1 MIRSLNTPRGKIV
14 IRQSN
19 MADASNFRELRLEA
33 LLDSPTAFSMDY
45 QRAHNYPS
53 KYWEDTLAMDD
64 HESAIFFAECGQRLI
79 GMTGIA
85 RGRSPK
91 TCHGADIWGVYVTS
105 QWRGLHI
112 AEELI
117 RSCWEWAKAREIVIL
132 RLAVVAT
139 NQSAVRCYER
149 CGFVSYGREPRSLFY
164 EGTYYDEYLMAL
176 DLDRDW
182 SYRVLT

>member
-1 MIRSLNTPRGKIV
+1 MIRSTKTTHGAVI

-19 MADASNFRELRLEA
+19 LADAAKFRELRLGA

-45 QRAHNYPS
+45 ERASHHPM
-53 KYWEDTLAMDD
+53 KHWEDSLVMDD
-64 HESAIFFAECGQRLI
+64 MESAIFFAEHEGHLI
-79 GMTGIA
+79 GMTSIV

-91 TCHGADIWGVYVTS
+91 TKHSADIWGVYVTP

-117 RSCWEWAKAREIVIL
+117 HFCREWAKAREIVIL

-139 NQSAVRCYER
+139 NKPAIRCYEL
-149 CGFVSYGREPRSLFY
+149 CSMREN
-164 EGTYYDEYLMAL
+164 TM
-176 DLDRDW
+176 
-182 SYRVLT
+182 TNT

>member
-1 MIRSLNTPRGKIV
+1 MIKSINTPRGMIV
-14 IRQSN
+14 VRQSN
-19 MADASNFRELRLEA
+19 LADAANFRELRLGA

-45 QRAHNYPS
+45 QRASNHPP

-64 HESAIFFAECGQRLI
+64 QESAIFFAEHAHHLI

-91 TCHGADIWGVYVTS
+91 TRHGADVWGVFVTS
-105 QWRGLHI
+105 PWRELHI

-117 RSCWEWAKAREIVIL
+117 TSCKDWAKAREVVIL

-139 NQSAVRCYER
+139 NKPAIHCYER
-149 CGFVSYGREPRSLFY
+149 CGFVTYGTESRSLFY
-164 EGTYYDEYLMAL
+164 DGKYYDEYLMAM
-176 DLDRDW
+176 DLDKG
-182 SYRVLT
+182 

>member
-1 MIRSLNTPRGKIV
+1 MIKSVKTPRGTVV

-19 MADASNFRELRLEA
+19 LADAANFRELRLGA

-45 QRAHNYPS
+45 ERASHQPM
-53 KYWEDTLAMDD
+53 KHWEDSLVMDD
-64 HESAIFFAECGQRLI
+64 MESAIFFAEHEGHLI

-91 TCHGADIWGVYVTS
+91 TKHSADVWGVYMTP
-105 QWRGLHI
+105 QWRGMHI

-117 RSCWEWAKAREIVIL
+117 RSCCEWSKAREVVIL

-139 NQSAVRCYER
+139 NKPAIRCYER
-149 CGFVSYGREPRSLFY
+149 CGFTTYGTEPHSLFY
-164 EGTYYDEYLMAL
+164 EGKYYDEYLMAL
-176 DLDRDW
+176 NLDH
-182 SYRVLT
+182 V